1 MEALE
6 LEKIMEDELVGKP
19 FDQFRCFYIKDFN
32 KGDSIRIRESRNSE
46 MFRGVVT
53 DIDLKN
59 CTISYKTLTSEVNK
73 TTIDKIVSLEEYIKN
88 FLDK

>member
-6 LEKIMEDELVGKP
+6 LEKIIEEELMGKP

-32 KGDSIRIRESRNSE
+32 KGDSIRVRQSRDSAIV
-46 MFRGVVT
+46 RGVVC
-53 DIDLKN
+53 DVDLKM
-59 CTISYKTLTSEVNK
+59 CTISYRTSDSELNK
-73 TTIDKIVSLEEYIKN
+73 TTIDKIVSLEEYIRN